1 MSAILEFQTAPG
13 KPVLRGHAF
22 FWSVMKSL
30 AAGGEDFTVYDIW
43 LRTNRTDRSTVAD
56 YVKRLVKAGIAEET
70 GECREYAG
78 RKRPQPVYRLLKRP
92 LATPRINRDGT
103 QAVQGRGQQHMWN
116 VLRGPE
122 SRLGISAEDLALRAA
137 TDEVTVTVETAK
149 AFLKRL
155 NAAGYLAQVK
165 HGLWKLKPDMNT
177 GPLAP
182 LILKTKV
189 VFDQNRREAQSPLE
203 AEEDRP

>member
-1 MSAILEFQTAPG
+1 MSAILEFRTAPG

-22 FWSVMKSL
+22 FWSVIREL
-30 AAGGEDFTVYDIW
+30 GAEGGLVSVHAV
-43 LRTNRTDRSTVAD
+43 LQRTNRTERSTVAD
-56 YVKRLVKAGIAEET
+56 YFRRLEAAGIIEDSGERET
-70 GECREYAG
+70 LHKG
-78 RKRPQPVYRLLKRP
+78 RDTPLYKLLKTP
-92 LATPRINRDGT
+92 LATPRVNRDGT
-103 QAVQGRGQQHMWN
+103 PAQQGRGQQHMWN

-122 SRLGISAEDLALRAA
+122 SRGGLTADDLALRAA
-137 TDEVTVTVETAK
+137 TEEIPVSVHSAK

-165 HGLWKLKPDMNT
+165 HGLWKLKPAMDT

-189 VFDQNRREAQSPLE
+189 VYDQNLREAQSPLE